1 MAVSRRTQNVRTRI
15 GFLMGAFFTWFLTTI
30 SKTEQELRNIQLL
43 QEGVAFEAPVP
54 QNVEARKEGRALT
67 TKKQG
72 NNIPVKQEPI
82 QTQNNTMLTDMKG
95 CSPMSELRGRRDD
108 VSSQPSVVS
117 NNVFIPI
124 FVLSRDRVTSLRQV
138 VQSYNRTLSSP
149 HEIIILDHQSTYP
162 PMLEYLRELKS
173 SGVRVHALKEEDWTI
188 MLDESADFIQQ
199 YLDARPDVEFYV
211 FTDSDIAL
219 MRSSPDILL
228 FFAGLL
234 RSCRKLKVIGPHLQI
249 SDIPKTYADHPTVI
263 EKHSRFWN
271 GVPNMA
277 TWNGVG
283 FQFGVHSID
292 TTFAMRRRDQR
303 FGRLQ
308 RPSVRT
314 SAPYA
319 AVHIDW
325 YYDSSSLPEDKVWY
339 QNHSQPSVNHW
350 R

>member
-1 MAVSRRTQNVRTRI
+1 MAVRNLI

-30 SKTEQELRNIQLL
+30 SKTEQELRNIQLV
-43 QEGVAFEAPVP
+43 QEGLAFEAPEL
-54 QNVEARKEGRALT
+54 QNIEARKQGGELT

-72 NNIPVKQEPI
+72 DDNDIPVKQEPV
-82 QTQNNTMLTDMKG
+82 QTQNNTMITDMEN
-95 CSPMSELRGRRDD
+95 CSHSF
-108 VSSQPSVVS
+108 VS
-117 NNVFIPI
+117 NNVFVPI
-124 FVLSRDRVTSLRQV
+124 FILSRDRVTSLRQV

-188 MLDESADFIQQ
+188 MLEESADFIQQ
-199 YLDARPDVEFYV
+199 HLDARPDVEFYV

-219 MRSSPDILL
+219 VRSSPDMLL

-234 RSCRKLKVIGPHLQI
+234 RSCRELMVIGPHLQI
-249 SDIPKTYADHPTVI
+249 SDIPKTYADQPTVI
-263 EKHSRFWN
+263 EKHSRFYN

-283 FQFGVHSID
+283 FQFGVHDID